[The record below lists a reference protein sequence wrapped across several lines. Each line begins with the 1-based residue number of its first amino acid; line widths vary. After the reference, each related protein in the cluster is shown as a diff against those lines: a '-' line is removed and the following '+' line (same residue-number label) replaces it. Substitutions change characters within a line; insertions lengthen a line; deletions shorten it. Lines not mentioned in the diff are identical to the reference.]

1 VASRLHRSQPARRTT
16 MQPAQ
21 LSLLPTQFATPP
33 EIVLVELPE
42 AGINEAIT
50 LLARLIAKAAAGDEV
65 PADE

>member
-1 VASRLHRSQPARRTT
+1 

-33 EIVLVELPE
+33 EIVLAELPE

-50 LLARLIAKAAAGDEV
+50 LLARLIVKAAAADEV

>member
-1 VASRLHRSQPARRTT
+1 

-33 EIVLVELPE
+33 EIVLAELPE

-50 LLARLIAKAAAGDEV
+50 LLARLIAKAAAGGEV
-65 PADE
+65 PSDE